1 MKKEMDLK
9 GKTALVVGLGIS
21 GVSAA
26 KLLFRL
32 GAEVLL
38 TDSKGEEKLS
48 DTLAELG
55 SVIQYKFISD
65 ANQAALMSDL
75 IVVSPGVPLSL
86 PFLVQAAERNIP
98 VISELELAYSRCR
111 APIIAITGTNG
122 KTTTTALLGEILKAS
137 GRTTH
142 VVGNIGVPFTE
153 KAMDMEGSHTAVVEV
168 SSFQLEGIRNFRPYI
183 AVILNITEDH
193 MDRHKTMENYI
204 AAKAR
209 IYENQTKGD
218 ILILNADDRVLSGIE
233 TDNKG
238 ESFYFSRHKVL
249 NKGAWVENGKIV
261 LNIGNGSV
269 PVCSTDQVGIPG
281 SHNLENALAAVLA
294 AGLCGT
300 ESETIARVLKEFP
313 GVEHRIEKVAVIN
326 GVTYYNDSK
335 GTNPDSSIKAIEA
348 MKGSTILIAGGYDK
362 KSDFTEFVNAFN
374 DKVDALILLGETA
387 GIIAAA
393 AREKGFTNIHMTKT
407 MEEAVEKAYEL
418 SSPGQNVLLS
428 PACASWDMFRN
439 YEERGRIFKEAVLA
453 LRG

>member
-1 MKKEMDLK
+1 L
-9 GKTALVVGLGIS
+9 
-21 GVSAA
+21 
-26 KLLFRL
+26 
-32 GAEVLL
+32 
-38 TDSKGEEKLS
+38 
-48 DTLAELG
+48 
-55 SVIQYKFISD
+55 
-65 ANQAALMSDL
+65 
-75 IVVSPGVPLSL
+75 
-86 PFLVQAAERNIP
+86 LVQAAERNIP
-98 VISELELAYSRCR
+98 VISELELAYSCCR

-168 SSFQLEGIRNFRPYI
+168 SSFQLESIRNFRPYI